1 MVDESKPKVEMK
13 IADENE
19 FEISIGLER
28 NDDESLK
35 MPTDEKHLTELIRMN
50 IEHNCNKLLP
60 FCCEMI
66 GKELK
71 PELDTLKESME
82 VLKKELIDKTHEL
95 VEAKLKLAKFT
106 DSKMEEI

>member
-1 MVDESKPKVEMK
+1 MVGIQ
-13 IADENE
+13 IADKNE

-28 NDDESLK
+28 NEDETLK
-35 MPTDEKHLTELIRMN
+35 MPTDEIHLTELIRMN

-60 FCCEMI
+60 FCCEML

-82 VLKKELIDKTHEL
+82 VLKRELIDKTHEL
-95 VEAKLKLAKFT
+95 VETKLKLAKFT
-106 DSKMEEI
+106 ESSVEEI